1 MGIDMRLQ
9 SLDVGVAQG
18 DFFPVEALELR
29 LIMTKKILNY

>member
-1 MGIDMRLQ
+1 MRLQ

-29 LIMTKKILNY
+29 LELAGHAIEGI